1 MSFPNLRSH
10 RFLSTKPLYHLL
22 RPLITYPNLPSL
34 LQNHSLLHYLL
45 LSLTTGN
52 PKACSLIPNIRLED
66 ISQERTSKLT
76 SLMCFQQEK

>member
-1 MSFPNLRSH
+1 MLTDIH
-10 RFLSTKPLYHLL
+10 QALHVGTKPLYHLL
-22 RPLITYPNLPSL
+22 RPFITYSNLLSL
-34 LQNHSLLHYLL
+34 LQQISHLHYLL

-76 SLMCFQQEK
+76 SLMCFKQEK